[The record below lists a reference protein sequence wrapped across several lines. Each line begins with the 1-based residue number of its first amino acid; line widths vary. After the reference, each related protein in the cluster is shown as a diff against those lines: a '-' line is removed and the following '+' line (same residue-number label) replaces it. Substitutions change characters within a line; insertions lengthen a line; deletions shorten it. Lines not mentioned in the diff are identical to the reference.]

1 MQDKNYNPVQ
11 KYILNTVFPT
21 VEPNPLNIIK
31 LLIFNVR
38 KIINDIP
45 WAVFQQENGT
55 KSNLRRNLEIIIKR
69 KEKEN

>member
-11 KYILNTVFPT
+11 KYILNTVF
-21 VEPNPLNIIK
+21 K